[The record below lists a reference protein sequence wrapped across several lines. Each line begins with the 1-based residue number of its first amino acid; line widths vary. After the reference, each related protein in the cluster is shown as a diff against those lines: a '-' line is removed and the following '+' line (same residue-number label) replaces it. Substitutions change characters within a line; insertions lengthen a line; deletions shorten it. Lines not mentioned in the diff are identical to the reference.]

1 MAFVTKTW
9 KDRLVEFAG
18 RRKLK
23 NVSTGEEI
31 LMDVSRSEGTVMQ
44 PGDAFSAENMNNL
57 EQRIKTEFDN
67 VNSSL
72 GGLSFAQDAN
82 GKWGYKVGADAV
94 IPFRQGIVS
103 FKLVQGNWSGGNV
116 KRFGIDVTDF
126 KKIAYSGSTNFV
138 FTVINGNGQQVGAYS
153 ATSAKKYID
162 ITSWSGTYYFAP
174 GDINGNATVKNGVC
188 SIDLE

>member
-1 MAFVTKTW
+1 MA
-9 KDRLVEFAG
+9 
-18 RRKLK
+18 
-23 NVSTGEEI
+23 I
-31 LMDVSRSEGTVMQ
+31 LT
-44 PGDAFSAENMNNL
+44 
-57 EQRIKTEFDN
+57 I
-67 VNSSL
+67 NSSL
-72 GGLSFAQDAN
+72 KGFEPILDEN
-82 GKWGYKVGADAV
+82 GKIIGYKTSVGGADTV
-94 IPFRQGIVS
+94 FPFRQGIVS

-138 FTVINGNGQQVGAYS
+138 FTVINGSGQQVGAYS

-174 GDINGNATVKNGVC
+174 GDINGNATVKNGFC